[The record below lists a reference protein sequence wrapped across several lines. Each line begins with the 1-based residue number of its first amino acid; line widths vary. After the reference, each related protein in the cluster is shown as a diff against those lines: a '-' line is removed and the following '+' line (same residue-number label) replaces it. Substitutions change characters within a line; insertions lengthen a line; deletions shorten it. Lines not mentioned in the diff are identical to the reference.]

1 MECVIYVKIFERY
14 RDAIYIIERIKLE
27 DLSRGGG
34 KRNARIENKYS
45 YRNFGLD
52 N

>member
-1 MECVIYVKIFERY
+1 MYVKIFERY
-14 RDAIYIIERIKLE
+14 HDAIYIIERIKLE
-27 DLSRGGG
+27 DLCSGGGG